1 MGMGLPKGNQQI
13 IHSQYSY
20 VALPDTLLSSGL
32 DTPPA
37 PITHKQSRF
46 EQSRQALVRG
56 NGDIEHTMTSPA
68 WYYVNVSVGDA
79 IDKLGWWKP
88 LLHGRPKQFVQM
100 LLNAIPS
107 PCAGKGYKWKS
118 CGLMYFTPPV
128 IGRARSR
135 NRTSATG
142 LALLKHWADKNPA
155 FRPFLDAYHSKKA
168 EEEITLDC
176 VDLALDTLP
185 RRFKEILVLN
195 EKVALQ
201 KMQDVIGQQARSVP
215 GYQTQTVMSQGAALA
230 QLAQAQAQLAAQ
242 NHLIQGNAYQNQLLG
257 QSGAPPQGVFG
268 GIFKGFI

>member
-1 MGMGLPKGNQQI
+1 MGLPKGNQQI

-37 PITHKQSRF
+37 PIIQKQSRF

-88 LLHGRPKQFVQM
+88 LLHGRPKQFTQM

-118 CGLMYFTPPV
+118 CGLMYFTPPI

-201 KMQDVIGQQARSVP
+201 RMQDVIGQQARSVP
-215 GYQTQTVMSQGAALA
+215 GQTVMSQGAALA

-257 QSGAPPQGVFG
+257 QHGSPQQGVFG